1 MRISDWSSDVC
12 SSDLKQYDPRNIG
25 IYGCSAGGLLTAQ
38 SVAWLIDK
46 KLPLPG
52 AIAMLCEGG
61 AYWTEGD
68 SSRMVYDTSASTMAT
83 NPYFNGTSPVDPLV
97 FPARSLALLAKFPPT
112 LLVTATRD
120 FALSSTVYTHSRLVA
135 QGVDAE
141 LHVWEGLPHAF
152 HMDPDLPESKQVYDV
167 VVRFFAK
174 HLRK

>member
-83 NPYFNGTSPVDPLV
+83 NRSEEHTSELQ
-97 FPARSLALLAKFPPT
+97 SLI
-112 LLVTATRD
+112 RI
-120 FALSSTVYTHSRLVA
+120 
-135 QGVDAE
+135 
-141 LHVWEGLPHAF
+141 
-152 HMDPDLPESKQVYDV
+152 
-167 VVRFFAK
+167 
-174 HLRK
+174 